1 MGERGMGIIV
11 VAGASG
17 MIGTEVCRRLV
28 ASGKQVLLIGRN
40 AEKLAKL
47 SEEIRQPYL
56 VVDYGTGDTVQKSV
70 TSTVES
76 YGPVDGIVN
85 LAGSL
90 FLKPVYSTSLE
101 EFREVLEANLITA
114 FQMVKLGSQ
123 LLSKTGGSIVL
134 CASAA
139 AEVGMT
145 NHEAISAAKA
155 GVIGLARSAAA
166 SLANRNI
173 RVNVVSPGLVK
184 TELTRR
190 IWEAPTSAAAACDMH
205 ALGRLGE
212 PAKIASLVE
221 WLLDEQN
228 DWITGQAIGVDGGLS
243 QVLPRKRG

>member
-1 MGERGMGIIV
+1 MGTTI

-17 MIGTEVCRRLV
+17 TIGSEVCRRLV
-28 ASGKQVLLIGRN
+28 STGKSVLMIGRST
-40 AEKLAKL
+40 EKLAIL
-47 SEEIRQPYL
+47 SKEMEQPYL
-56 VVDYGTGDTVQKSV
+56 AVEYGDNDSILEQV
-70 TSTVES
+70 TSALEP
-76 YGPVDGIVN
+76 GCRVDGVIN

-90 FLKPVYSTSLE
+90 FLKPVSNTSLI
-101 EFREVLEANLITA
+101 EFKEVLEANLITS

-123 LLSKTGGSIVL
+123 LMSKTGGAIIL
-134 CASAA
+134 LASAA
-139 AEVGMT
+139 AEIGMP
-145 NHEAISAAKA
+145 NHEAIAAAKA

-166 SLANRNI
+166 SLASRNI

-190 IWEAPTSAAAACDMH
+190 IWEAPTNASAACEMH

-228 DWITGQAIGVDGGLS
+228 DWITGQSIGIDGGLS
-243 QVLPRKRG
+243 QLLPRRRG